1 MDEIKTSLAQ
11 EATKLETAIEAELG
25 DSVGKE
31 EVFCCVRELREE
43 VVGIRLVMR
52 QIRLLKRR

>member
-11 EATKLETAIEAELG
+11 EATKLETAIEAKLG

-31 EVFCCVRELREE
+31 EVFCCVRELREK
-43 VVGIRLVMR
+43 VVGITVMR
-52 QIRLLKRR
+52 QIRLFKRR